1 MKERAETPFR
11 FFTRLT
17 LTTLT
22 GLRAGSG
29 RELMEGIHTVPDNV
43 IYQHTH
49 RFLQQHQFLTP
60 EPPNDFAYWAT
71 QMLGDEELGE
81 RLTSVDTVRFSNL
94 AELRRA
100 LSSAIEK
107 HLEKRGDGR
116 AAPAGK
122 EFHFTGAV
130 RFSIPTPHAAESL
143 TEFAEALRKVSIASL
158 YLHIYEARLRP
169 PHVIN
174 DFSNWF
180 ERELGRPALAK
191 KVAGL
196 DPYTHTL
203 EGLRAKIISF
213 IEQEESHGQA

>member
-1 MKERAETPFR
+1 MNQRAETPFR

-22 GLRAGSG
+22 GRRAGNA
-29 RELMEGIHTVPDNV
+29 RELMDGINTVPDNV

-81 RLTSVDTVRFSNL
+81 RLASVDPLQFGVL
-94 AELRRA
+94 GELRRA
-100 LSSAIEK
+100 LSSAVEK

-116 AAPAGK
+116 AAPEGK

-130 RFSIPTPHAAESL
+130 RFSIPTPHEAGSL
-143 TEFAEALRKVSIASL
+143 PEFAEALRKISISSL
-158 YLHIYEARLRP
+158 YLHVYEARLRP

-180 ERELGRPALAK
+180 GRELGRAALAK
-191 KVAGL
+191 KVTGL

-203 EGLRAKIISF
+203 EALRTEIISC
-213 IEQEESHGQA
+213 IEQEIAHGQA

>member
-1 MKERAETPFR
+1 MKDRAETPFR

-22 GLRAGSG
+22 GLRATTA
-29 RELMEGIHTVPDNV
+29 RELMEGINTVNESV

-81 RLTSVDTVRFSNL
+81 RLASVDPMRFGVLS
-94 AELRRA
+94 ELRVA
-100 LSSAIEK
+100 LSSAVGK

-116 AAPAGK
+116 AAPEGK

-130 RFSIPTPHAAESL
+130 RFSIPTPHEASSL
-143 TEFAEALRKVSIASL
+143 AEFADGLRKISISSL
-158 YLHIYEARLRP
+158 YLHVYEARLRP
-169 PHVIN
+169 PHGVN
-174 DFSNWF
+174 DFSLWF
-180 ERELGRPALAK
+180 AQELGCASLAK
-191 KVAGL
+191 TVAGL

-203 EGLRAKIISF
+203 ESLRSKIISF
-213 IEQEESHGQA
+213 VEQEASHGQA